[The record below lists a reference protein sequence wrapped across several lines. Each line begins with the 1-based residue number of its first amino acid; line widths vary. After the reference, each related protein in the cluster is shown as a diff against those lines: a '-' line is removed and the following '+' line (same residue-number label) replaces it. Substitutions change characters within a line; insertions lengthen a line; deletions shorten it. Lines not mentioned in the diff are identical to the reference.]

1 MSTNFSTSETR
12 LNLIRAFAGESQA
25 RSRYTLAQEKAQ
37 QQGQYVISALFKFT
51 ADQEKA
57 HAKVFYEHLSELSG
71 STIKVDGGYP
81 VDISSRLCDLLKM
94 AAHNEDQEADDVYP
108 AFAETARAEGFA
120 KVAQDFE
127 NIAQIERSHSA
138 RFKKFHDL
146 CTSGRLFFLRQARAL
161 GLHELRIYPRKR
173 AGTAEMSR
181 LRGRSG
187 LLYPPRDGSVGTLTE
202 KRRCKKQRSK
212 SRDFLLLGNLDS
224 FFMPNRKN
232 NYFG

>member
-12 LNLIRAFAGESQA
+12 LNLMRAFAGESQA
-25 RSRYTLAQEKAQ
+25 RNRYTLAQEKAQ

-94 AAHNEDQEADDVYP
+94 ATHNENQEADDVYP

-146 CTSGRLFFLRQARAL
+146 CTSGRLFSSDKPERWVCMNCGFILESEQAPQKCPVCGVDQGYYIRLEMAAW
-161 GLHELRIYPRKR
+161 GL
-173 AGTAEMSR
+173 
-181 LRGRSG
+181 
-187 LLYPPRDGSVGTLTE
+187 
-202 KRRCKKQRSK
+202 
-212 SRDFLLLGNLDS
+212 
-224 FFMPNRKN
+224 
-232 NYFG
+232 

>member
-12 LNLIRAFAGESQA
+12 LNLMRAFAGESQA
-25 RSRYTLAQEKAQ
+25 RNRYTLAQEKAQ

-57 HAKVFYEHLSELSG
+57 HSKVFYEHLSELSG

-81 VDISSRLCDLLKM
+81 VDISSRLCD
-94 AAHNEDQEADDVYP
+94 YP

-146 CTSGRLFFLRQARAL
+146 CTSGRLFSSDKPERWVCMNCGFILESEQAPQKCPVCGVDQGYYIRLEMAAW
-161 GLHELRIYPRKR
+161 GL
-173 AGTAEMSR
+173 
-181 LRGRSG
+181 
-187 LLYPPRDGSVGTLTE
+187 
-202 KRRCKKQRSK
+202 
-212 SRDFLLLGNLDS
+212 
-224 FFMPNRKN
+224 
-232 NYFG
+232 